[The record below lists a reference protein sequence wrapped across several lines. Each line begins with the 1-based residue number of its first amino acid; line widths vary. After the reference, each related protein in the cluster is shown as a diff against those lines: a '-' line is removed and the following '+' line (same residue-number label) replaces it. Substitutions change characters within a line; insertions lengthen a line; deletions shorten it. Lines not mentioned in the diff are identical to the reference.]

1 MWGCNGYLSIGA
13 ELLSLFKAWLCSS
26 CTCWCVCS
34 AWARAWRK
42 SRRGWYTH
50 LHTCLCH
57 LCFSFPVLVYSSAMN
72 KLPYYSGSMDI
83 EIDLLLW
90 PKCFQMKLIPN
101 LVVGFCEEACTADCC
116 AAFTGCVCK
125 EWALISA
132 VLSLELSQALN
143 FADSLNWGWWLGIS
157 QSRGLSGCWVWYL
170 KLISPAFQKTDKV
183 ENRWGVKVVLKKS
196 ISSRKLQ
203 FNKCLD
209 ISGSN
214 SL

>member
-1 MWGCNGYLSIGA
+1 MALWQLHGLVCALHESGHGGGA
-13 ELLSLFKAWLCSS
+13 AG
-26 CTCWCVCS
+26 
-34 AWARAWRK
+34 A
-42 SRRGWYTH
+42 GI
-50 LHTCLCH
+50 H
-57 LCFSFPVLVYSSAMN
+57 LCTPAYAVFAFLSQLIFT
-72 KLPYYSGSMDI
+72 LPWTGL
-83 EIDLLLW
+83 EADLLLC
-90 PKCFQMKLIPN
+90 PKCFQMKLFPN
-101 LVVGFCEEACTADCC
+101 LVGFCEDACAADYC

-125 EWALISA
+125 EWTLISA

-143 FADSLNWGWWLGIS
+143 FADSLNWGWWLGINH
-157 QSRGLSGCWVWYL
+157 SRGLSGCWVGYL
-170 KLISPAFQKTDKV
+170 KPISPAFQKTDKV